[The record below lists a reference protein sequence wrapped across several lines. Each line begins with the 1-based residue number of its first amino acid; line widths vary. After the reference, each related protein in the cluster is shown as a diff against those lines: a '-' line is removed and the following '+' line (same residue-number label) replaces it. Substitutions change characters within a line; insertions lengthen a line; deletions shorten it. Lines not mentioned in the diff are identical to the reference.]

1 MKKNENEK
9 DTKTLGR
16 MCFNWMI
23 PAVEYWLEQMAA
35 EGWLLCNFNHVIYYF
50 QRSEPMK
57 CRYYVISTELGSN
70 DAAAVA
76 NKLQEKGAAIFGTGV
91 RRFGGPEFVARIGE
105 ETSGADLKRCYLR
118 RNSRIISSMLS
129 MMGAFGCLALCI
141 IAYFGFYAK
150 DIQSALF
157 GTLFLL
163 LLAGI
168 FGIFLRSFI
177 CKCKKNHEPYSFACV
192 LKTD

>member
-1 MKKNENEK
+1 
-9 DTKTLGR
+9 

-35 EGWLLCNFNHVIYYF
+35 EGWLLCSFNHVIYYF

-57 CRYYVISTELGSN
+57 CRYYIVSPELGSN
-70 DAAAVA
+70 DGTAVA
-76 NKLQEKGAAIFGTGV
+76 NELQGKGAVIFGTGV
-91 RRFGGPEFVARIGE
+91 RRFGGPEFVLRMGE
-105 ETSGADLKRCYLR
+105 ETSGADLKRYYLK

-141 IAYFGFYAK
+141 IAYFGFFAK

-157 GTLFLL
+157 GNLFLL
-163 LLAGI
+163 LIASA
-168 FGIFLRSFI
+168 FGIFLRFFI
-177 CKCKKNHEPYSFACV
+177 CKCKKNHEPYSFSNS
-192 LKTD
+192 LK

>member
-1 MKKNENEK
+1 MKKIKNAKN
-9 DTKTLGR
+9 TKTLGR

-35 EGWLLCNFNHVIYYF
+35 EGWLLCSFNHVIYYF

-57 CRYYVISTELGSN
+57 CRYYIISPELGSN
-70 DAAAVA
+70 DGTAVA
-76 NKLQEKGAAIFGTGV
+76 NELQGKGAVIFGTGV
-91 RRFGGPEFVARIGE
+91 RRFGGPEFVLRMGE
-105 ETSGADLKRCYLR
+105 ETSGADLKRYYLK

-150 DIQSALF
+150 DLQSALF
-157 GTLFLL
+157 GNLFLL
-163 LLAGI
+163 LIAGA
-168 FGIFLRSFI
+168 FGIFLRFFI
-177 CKCKKNHEPYSFACV
+177 CKCKKNHEPYSFSNS
-192 LKTD
+192 LK